1 MVSWMRSSNPRK
13 KSLRLNPD
21 IMARPTQL
29 TMCSFCG
36 KSHSEVR
43 KLIAGPQVYICD
55 SCVMVCKSVL
65 DKEFK
70 STVKESAKK
79 LNLLRPKELKS
90 ILDEYCVGQEDAK
103 KTLAVAVHNHYKRV
117 HAECNDD
124 HGLLDAD
131 HELSEVVIEKS
142 NILMIGPTGSGKT
155 LLASTLAKALDV
167 PYALVDA
174 TTLTEAGYVGEDVE
188 NIILRLLQNADFDV
202 KSAEM
207 GIIYVDEIDKIARK
221 TENVSI
227 TRDVSGEG
235 VQQALLKI
243 MEGTICNVPPQGGRK
258 HPQQE
263 YIQVNTKNILF
274 ICGGAFVGLDKMI
287 ERRLG
292 KGKLGFHAASSG
304 GSSSPAAVS
313 RAACK
318 YVEPEDLVSYGF
330 IPELIGRIPMTTV
343 LDELT
348 EDQLVS
354 IMTVTKNALIKQFS
368 KLLALEGVALE
379 VTNDALRALARQ
391 AILKGTGARAL
402 RGMLEK
408 LMLDVMYEV
417 PGRDDVESVKVTRAA
432 AEGRAKPRLRLKSKD
447 AAAA

>member
-55 SCVMVCKSVL
+55 SCVLVCKSVL

-70 STVKESAKK
+70 STGKASAKK

-124 HGLLDAD
+124 QGLLDAD

-379 VTNDALRALARQ
+379 ISNEALRALARQ

>member
-1 MVSWMRSSNPRK
+1 
-13 KSLRLNPD
+13 
-21 IMARPTQL
+21 MARPTQL

-55 SCVMVCKSVL
+55 ACVLVCKSVL
-65 DKEFK
+65 DKEFSSDK
-70 STVKESAKK
+70 KPSSAQ
-79 LNLLRPKELKS
+79 LNLLRPKELKEV
-90 ILDEYCVGQEDAK
+90 LDDYCVGQDEAK
-103 KTLAVAVHNHYKRV
+103 KTLAVAVHNHYKRIQ
-117 HAECNDD
+117 AEVEGNADM
-124 HGLLDAD
+124 LDPD
-131 HELSEVVIEKS
+131 SMLQDVTIEKS
-142 NILMIGPTGSGKT
+142 NILMVGPTGSGKT

-174 TTLTEAGYVGEDVE
+174 TSLTEAGYVGEDVE
-188 NIILRLLQNADFDV
+188 NIILRLLQSADFDV

-274 ICGGAFVGLDKMI
+274 ICGGAFVGLDKI
-287 ERRLG
+287 VERRVGSG
-292 KGKLGFHAASSG
+292 KMGFHH
-304 GSSSPAAVS
+304 GSKEDEAKEQAKKNT
-313 RAACK
+313 AYHAM
-318 YVEPEDLVSYGF
+318 EPEDLVSYGF
-330 IPELIGRIPMTTV
+330 IPEFIGRVPMNTV
-343 LDELT
+343 LDELS
-348 EDQLVS
+348 EEQLVA
-354 IMTVTKNALIKQFS
+354 ILTKTRNALTKQYA
-368 KLLALEGVALE
+368 KLLALEGVNLDF
-379 VTNDALRALARQ
+379 TLDALKALARQ
-391 AILKGTGARAL
+391 AIKKGTGARAL

-408 LMLDVMYEV
+408 LMLDIMYEA
-417 PGRDDVESVKVTRAA
+417 PGRDDIEGIKITRAA
-432 AEGRAKPRLRLKSKD
+432 VEGKSKPRFRLKPKSAE
-447 AAAA
+447 AA